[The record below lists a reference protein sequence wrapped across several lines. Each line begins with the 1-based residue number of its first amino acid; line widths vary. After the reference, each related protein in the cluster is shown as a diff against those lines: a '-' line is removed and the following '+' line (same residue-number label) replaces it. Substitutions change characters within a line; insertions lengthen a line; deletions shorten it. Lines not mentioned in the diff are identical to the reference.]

1 MSSESADRSAADKDG
16 GKSPDRAGV
25 RPFDFRAPL
34 RLSGRLTLPGRAV
47 LSPLQGVM
55 TRTFLQAAARL
66 DLIPLWFTPF
76 FSTGGVSVP
85 KRAAIQ
91 RKLAPYRVRPDLPLV
106 FQLIGHDACSLA
118 ATAAVFCEYGVQGI
132 NLNFA
137 CPSKTVTASGNGAY
151 LLQSPEKEFELT
163 RAVVEA
169 VPEGV
174 SVSVK
179 LRAGWDS
186 PDSIREIVRAVC
198 DAGADWIVFH
208 YRTAAEMYRPS
219 DASERL
225 QRIAC
230 AVDAAGS
237 VPVFGNGDI
246 FSFSDAQALVR
257 ATGCA
262 GVAVGRGFLSDPWL
276 VRRILSG
283 DRNPASDEEKTAFL
297 RLLMA
302 GTDSTR
308 RGRNWFLECVKM
320 TYGADSAE
328 FREARESAW
337 DALRAR
343 WS

>member
-1 MSSESADRSAADKDG
+1 MPSPGSAKA
-16 GKSPDRAGV
+16 
-25 RPFDFRAPL
+25 PFDFRAPL
-34 RLSGRLTLPGRAV
+34 RLSCRLTLHGRAI

-55 TRTFLQAAARL
+55 TRTFMQAAARL

-85 KRAAIQ
+85 KRAAIL

-106 FQLIGHDACSLA
+106 FQLIGRDARSMA
-118 ATAAVFCEYGVQGI
+118 VTAAGFAEYGVHGI

-151 LLQSPEKEFELT
+151 LLRSPETIFELT
-163 RAVVEA
+163 HAVREA
-169 VPEGV
+169 VSRDV

-186 PDSIREIVRAVC
+186 PGSIREIVRAVC

-208 YRTAAEMYRPS
+208 YRTAAEAYCPV
-219 DASERL
+219 DASERVR
-225 QRIAC
+225 RIAC
-230 AVDAAGS
+230 SVEAAGS

-246 FSFSDAQALVR
+246 MDCAGAEELVR
-257 ATGCA
+257 VTGCA

-283 DRNPASDEEKTAFL
+283 DRNPATEAEKKEFL
-297 RLLMA
+297 RLLIA
-302 GTDSTR
+302 GTDSTK

-320 TYGADSAE
+320 TYGAESIE

>member
-1 MSSESADRSAADKDG
+1 MSSESADPAAKTEIG
-16 GKSPDRAGV
+16 H
-25 RPFDFRAPL
+25 PFDFRAPL
-34 RLSGRLTLPGRAV
+34 RLSARLTLPGRAV

-55 TRTFLQAAARL
+55 TRTFMQAAAQL

-76 FSTGGVSVP
+76 FGTGGVSVP
-85 KRAAIQ
+85 KRAAIR

-106 FQLIGHDACSLA
+106 FQLIGRDARSLA
-118 ATAAVFCEYGVQGI
+118 ATAAGFGEYGVHGI

-151 LLQSPEKEFELT
+151 LLRSPETLSELT

-186 PDSIREIVRAVC
+186 PDHIRETIRAVR

-208 YRTAAEMYRPS
+208 YRTAAEAYRPV
-219 DASERL
+219 DASERVR
-225 QRIAC
+225 RIAC
-230 AVDAAGS
+230 AVEAAGP

-246 FSFSDAQALVR
+246 TDSADAESLVR
-257 ATGCA
+257 STGCA

-276 VRRILSG
+276 VCRILSG
-283 DRNPASDEEKTAFL
+283 DANPASDEEKKAFL

-302 GTDSTR
+302 GTDSTK
-308 RGRNWFLECVKM
+308 RGRNWFLECAKM

-328 FREARESAW
+328 FKEARESAW

>member
-1 MSSESADRSAADKDG
+1 MSSESADLHFPAKQT
-16 GKSPDRAGV
+16 AGDSSQ
-25 RPFDFRAPL
+25 FDFRAPL
-34 RLSGRLTLPGRAV
+34 RLSDRLTLPGRAV

-55 TRTFLQAAARL
+55 TRTFMHAAARL

-85 KRAAIQ
+85 KRAAIL

-106 FQLIGHDACSLA
+106 FQLIGHDARSLA
-118 ATAAVFCEYGVQGI
+118 ATAAGFGEYGVNGI

-137 CPSKTVTASGNGAY
+137 CPSKTVTASGNGSF
-151 LLQSPEKEFELT
+151 LLRSPETLFELT

-186 PDSIREIVRAVC
+186 PDRIGEVVRAVC
-198 DAGADWIVFH
+198 GAGADWIVFH
-208 YRTAAEMYRPS
+208 CRTAAEMYRPV
-219 DASERL
+219 DASERVR
-225 QRIAC
+225 RIAC
-230 AVDAAGS
+230 AVEAAGA

-246 FSFSDAQALVR
+246 ASCADAENLVR
-257 ATGCA
+257 STGCA

-276 VRRILSG
+276 VRRILS
-283 DRNPASDEEKTAFL
+283 DDENPASEEEKTAFL
-297 RLLMA
+297 RLLLE
-302 GTDSTR
+302 GTDPTK

-320 TYGADSAE
+320 TYGAGSAE
-328 FREARESAW
+328 FREARESDW
-337 DALRAR
+337 TALRAR

>member
-1 MSSESADRSAADKDG
+1 MSSESAELHPSGEK
-16 GKSPDRAGV
+16 RAGG

-34 RLSGRLTLPGRAV
+34 RLSARLTLPGRAV

-55 TRTFLQAAARL
+55 TRTFMQAAARL
-66 DLIPLWFTPF
+66 DLIPIWFTPF
-76 FSTGGVSVP
+76 FSTGGASVP
-85 KRAAIQ
+85 KRAAII
-91 RKLAPYRVRPDLPLV
+91 RKLAPYRVRPDLPIV
-106 FQLIGHDACSLA
+106 FQLIGHGARSLA
-118 ATAAVFCEYGVQGI
+118 ATAAGFGEYGVHGI

-151 LLQSPEKEFELT
+151 LLRSPEMISELT
-163 RAVVEA
+163 HAVVEA

-208 YRTAAEMYRPS
+208 YRTATEMYCPVE
-219 DASERL
+219 ASERVR
-225 QRIAC
+225 RIAC
-230 AVDAAGS
+230 AVDAAGD

-246 FSFSDAQALVR
+246 TRCADAETLVR
-257 ATGCA
+257 STGCT

-283 DRNPASDEEKTAFL
+283 NANPASEAEKTAFL
-297 RLLMA
+297 RLLLA
-302 GTDSTR
+302 GTDSTK

-320 TYGADSAE
+320 TYGADSIE
-328 FREARESAW
+328 FREARESDW
-337 DALRAR
+337 IALRAR

>member
-1 MSSESADRSAADKDG
+1 MSSESVDYLSAEKTAG
-16 GKSPDRAGV
+16 GAS
-25 RPFDFRAPL
+25 PFDFRAPL
-34 RLSGRLTLPGRAV
+34 RLSARFTLPGRAV

-55 TRTFLQAAARL
+55 TRTFMQATARL

-85 KRAAIQ
+85 KRAAIL

-106 FQLIGHDACSLA
+106 FQLIGHDARSLA
-118 ATAAVFCEYGVQGI
+118 ATAAGFGEYGVHGI

-137 CPSKTVTASGNGAY
+137 CPSKTVTASGNGSY
-151 LLQSPEKEFELT
+151 LLRTPETLFELT
-163 RAVVEA
+163 RAVAEA

-186 PDSIREIVRAVC
+186 PDRINEIVRAVC

-208 YRTAAEMYRPS
+208 CRTASEMYRPVE
-219 DASERL
+219 ASERVR
-225 QRIAC
+225 RIAC
-230 AVDAAGS
+230 AVEAAGS

-246 FSFSDAQALVR
+246 ASRADAENLVR

-283 DRNPASDEEKTAFL
+283 DANPATEAEKAAFL
-297 RLLMA
+297 RLLLA
-302 GTDSTR
+302 GTDSTK

-328 FREARESAW
+328 FREARESDW
-337 DALRAR
+337 SGLRAR
-343 WS
+343 WQ

>member
-1 MSSESADRSAADKDG
+1 MSSKSADPATTAESG
-16 GKSPDRAGV
+16 

-34 RLSGRLTLPGRAV
+34 RLSARLALPGRAV

-66 DLIPLWFTPF
+66 DLIPLWFTPL

-85 KRAAIQ
+85 KRAAIL

-106 FQLIGHDACSLA
+106 FQLIGHDARSLA
-118 ATAAVFCEYGVQGI
+118 ATAAGFGEYGVNGI

-151 LLQSPEKEFELT
+151 LLRSPETVFDLI
-163 RAVVEA
+163 RAAVEA

-186 PDSIREIVRAVC
+186 PDRIREIVRAVC

-208 YRTAAEMYRPS
+208 YRTAAEAYRPV
-219 DASERL
+219 DASERIR
-225 QRIAC
+225 RIAC
-230 AVDAAGS
+230 AVEAAGS

-246 FSFSDAQALVR
+246 VSSADAESLVR
-257 ATGCA
+257 STGCA

-283 DRNPASDEEKTAFL
+283 DENPASEEEKHTFL
-297 RLLMA
+297 RLLLA
-302 GTDSTR
+302 GTDSTK

-328 FREARESAW
+328 FKEARESAW
-337 DALRAR
+337 DALRTR

>member
-1 MSSESADRSAADKDG
+1 
-16 GKSPDRAGV
+16 
-25 RPFDFRAPL
+25 
-34 RLSGRLTLPGRAV
+34 
-47 LSPLQGVM
+47 M

-66 DLIPLWFTPF
+66 DLIPFWFTPF

-85 KRAAIQ
+85 KRAAIL
-91 RKLAPYRVRPDLPLV
+91 RKLAPYRVRPDLPVV
-106 FQLIGHDACSLA
+106 FQLIGHDARSLA
-118 ATAAVFCEYGVQGI
+118 ATAAGFAEYGVQGI

-151 LLQSPEKEFELT
+151 LLGSPESVAELT
-163 RAVVEA
+163 RAVREA

-179 LRAGWDS
+179 LRAGWSS
-186 PDSIREIVRAVC
+186 PESVREIVRAVC

-208 YRTAAEMYRPS
+208 YRIAAEAYRPV
-219 DASERL
+219 DASERVR
-225 QRIAC
+225 RISC
-230 AVDAAGS
+230 AVEAAGS
-237 VPVFGNGDI
+237 VPVFGNGDVTDRA
-246 FSFSDAQALVR
+246 DAELLVR
-257 ATGCA
+257 RTGCA

-283 DRNPASDEEKTAFL
+283 DTAPVSVEEKDAFL

-320 TYGADSAE
+320 TYGADSVE

-337 DALRAR
+337 DALRSR

>member
-1 MSSESADRSAADKDG
+1 
-16 GKSPDRAGV
+16 
-25 RPFDFRAPL
+25 
-34 RLSGRLTLPGRAV
+34 
-47 LSPLQGVM
+47 M

-66 DLIPLWFTPF
+66 DLVPLWFTPF

-85 KRAAIQ
+85 KRAAIL

-106 FQLIGHDACSLA
+106 FQLIGHDARSMA
-118 ATAAVFCEYGVQGI
+118 ATAAGFCEYGVHGI

-151 LLQSPEKEFELT
+151 LLRSPETIAELT
-163 RAVVEA
+163 RAVIEA
-169 VPEGV
+169 VPQGV

-186 PDSIREIVRAVC
+186 PGSVREIIRAVC

-208 YRTAAEMYRPS
+208 YRTASEGYSPV
-219 DASERL
+219 DASERVR
-225 QRIAC
+225 RIAC
-230 AVDAAGS
+230 AVEEAGS

-246 FSFSDAQALVR
+246 TDCTDAAELVR
-257 ATGCA
+257 STGCA

-283 DRNPASDEEKTAFL
+283 DSNPASDEEKKTFL
-297 RLLMA
+297 RLLLA
-302 GTDSTR
+302 GTDTTK

-343 WS
+343 WQ

>member
-1 MSSESADRSAADKDG
+1 MRSSES
-16 GKSPDRAGV
+16 

-34 RLSGRLTLPGRAV
+34 RLSARLTLPGRAV

-66 DLIPLWFTPF
+66 DLIPCWFTPF

-85 KRAAIQ
+85 KRAAIL
-91 RKLAPYRVRPDLPLV
+91 RKLAPYRVRPDLPIV
-106 FQLIGHDACSLA
+106 FQLIGHDANSLA
-118 ATAAVFCEYGVQGI
+118 ATAAGFAEYGVHGV

-137 CPSKTVTASGNGAY
+137 CPSKTVTASGNGAS
-151 LLQSPEKEFELT
+151 LLKHPELVGELT
-163 RAVVEA
+163 RAVREA
-169 VPEGV
+169 VPRDV

-186 PDSIREIVRAVC
+186 PAVVREIVRTVC

-208 YRTAAEMYRPS
+208 YRTAAEGYSP
-219 DASERL
+219 
-225 QRIAC
+225 
-230 AVDAAGS
+230 VDAAERFRRIAGAVTAAGP
-237 VPVFGNGDI
+237 VPVFGNGDVT
-246 FSFSDAQALVR
+246 DRVGADELVR
-257 ATGCA
+257 RTGCA

-276 VRRILSG
+276 VNRILSG
-283 DRNPASDEEKTAFL
+283 DANPVSDAEKNAFL
-297 RLLMA
+297 RLLLA
-302 GTDSTR
+302 GTDCTK

-320 TYGADSAE
+320 AFGADSAE
-328 FREARESAW
+328 FREARESSW

>member
-1 MSSESADRSAADKDG
+1 MSSKSADPATTAESG
-16 GKSPDRAGV
+16 

-34 RLSGRLTLPGRAV
+34 RLSARLALPGRAV

-85 KRAAIQ
+85 KRAAIL

-106 FQLIGHDACSLA
+106 FQLIGHDARSLA
-118 ATAAVFCEYGVQGI
+118 ATAAGFGEYGVHGI

-151 LLQSPEKEFELT
+151 LLRSPETLSELT

-169 VPEGV
+169 VPEGI

-186 PDSIREIVRAVC
+186 PDPIRETIRAVC

-208 YRTAAEMYRPS
+208 YRTAAEAYRPV
-219 DASERL
+219 DASERVR
-225 QRIAC
+225 RIAC
-230 AVDAAGS
+230 AVEVAGS

-246 FSFSDAQALVR
+246 VSSADAESLVR
-257 ATGCA
+257 STGCA

-283 DRNPASDEEKTAFL
+283 DENPASEEEKHTFL
-297 RLLMA
+297 RLLLA
-302 GTDSTR
+302 GTDSTK

-328 FREARESAW
+328 FKEARESAW
-337 DALRAR
+337 DALRTR

>member
-1 MSSESADRSAADKDG
+1 MSSESAEAVPANPKRAA
-16 GKSPDRAGV
+16 
-25 RPFDFRAPL
+25 RPFDSSAPL
-34 RLSGRLTLPGRAV
+34 RLSARLTLPGRAV

-66 DLIPLWFTPF
+66 DLIPCWFTPF

-85 KRAAIQ
+85 KHAAIM
-91 RKLAPYRVRPDLPLV
+91 RKLAPYRVRPDLPLI
-106 FQLIGHDACSLA
+106 FQLIGHDADSLA
-118 ATAAVFCEYGVQGI
+118 ATAAGFAACGVHGI

-137 CPSKTVTASGNGAY
+137 CPSKTVTASGNGAS
-151 LLQSPEKEFELT
+151 LLKSPERIGELT

-179 LRAGWDS
+179 LRAGRDS
-186 PDSIREIVRAVC
+186 AETIPDIVRAAC
-198 DAGADWIVFH
+198 GAGADWIVFH
-208 YRTAAEMYRPS
+208 CRTAAEMYAPV
-219 DASERL
+219 DAAERFR
-225 QRIAC
+225 RIAL
-230 AVDAAGS
+230 AVEAAGS
-237 VPVFGNGDI
+237 VPLFGNGDVT
-246 FSFSDAQALVR
+246 DCAGADELVR

-283 DRNPASDEEKTAFL
+283 DREPVSEEEKNAFL
-297 RLLMA
+297 RLLLA
-302 GTDSTR
+302 GTDSTK

-320 TYGADSAE
+320 AFGPDSDE
-328 FREARESAW
+328 FRVARESSW
-337 DALRAR
+337 DALRVR

>member
-1 MSSESADRSAADKDG
+1 MSSESAELSVATDN
-16 GKSPDRAGV
+16 PAGAGA
-25 RPFDFRAPL
+25 FDFRAPL
-34 RLSGRLTLPGRAV
+34 RLSGRLALPGRAV

-55 TRTFLQAAARL
+55 TRTFMQAAARL

-85 KRAAIQ
+85 KRAAIL

-106 FQLIGHDACSLA
+106 FQLIGHDARSLA
-118 ATAAVFCEYGVQGI
+118 ATAAGFGAYGVHGV

-151 LLQSPEKEFELT
+151 LLKTPEIIFELT
-163 RAVVEA
+163 RAVAEA

-186 PDSIREIVRAVC
+186 PGSIRETVRAVC

-208 YRTAAEMYRPS
+208 YRTAAEMYRAA
-219 DASERL
+219 DASERVR
-225 QRIAC
+225 RIAC
-230 AVDAAGS
+230 AVEAAGS

-246 FSFSDAQALVR
+246 SSCADAAELVR
-257 ATGCA
+257 STGCA

-283 DRNPASDEEKTAFL
+283 DRSPVSEAEKRAFL
-297 RLLMA
+297 RLLIA
-302 GTDSTR
+302 GTDSTK

-320 TYGADSAE
+320 TYGADSSE

-343 WS
+343 WQ

>member
-1 MSSESADRSAADKDG
+1 MSSESADYLSAEKT
-16 GKSPDRAGV
+16 AGDAS
-25 RPFDFRAPL
+25 PFDFRAPL
-34 RLSGRLTLPGRAV
+34 CLSARLTLPGRAV

-55 TRTFLQAAARL
+55 TRTFMQAAARL

-85 KRAAIQ
+85 KRAAIL

-106 FQLIGHDACSLA
+106 FQLIGHDAHSLA
-118 ATAAVFCEYGVQGI
+118 ATAAGFAEYGVHGI

-137 CPSKTVTASGNGAY
+137 CPSKTVTASGNGSY
-151 LLQSPEKEFELT
+151 LLRTPETLFELT
-163 RAVVEA
+163 RAVAGA

-186 PDSIREIVRAVC
+186 PDRINEIVRAVC

-208 YRTAAEMYRPS
+208 YRTASEMYRPVE
-219 DASERL
+219 ASERVR
-225 QRIAC
+225 RIAC
-230 AVDAAGS
+230 VVEAAGS

-246 FSFSDAQALVR
+246 ASCADAEKLVR

-283 DRNPASDEEKTAFL
+283 DANPATEAEKAAFL
-297 RLLMA
+297 RLLLA
-302 GTDSTR
+302 GTDSTK

-328 FREARESAW
+328 FKEARESDW
-337 DALRAR
+337 SGLRGR
-343 WS
+343 WQ

>member
-1 MSSESADRSAADKDG
+1 MSSESADYLSAEKTSGDA
-16 GKSPDRAGV
+16 S
-25 RPFDFRAPL
+25 PFDFRAPL
-34 RLSGRLTLPGRAV
+34 RLSARLTLPGGAV

-55 TRTFLQAAARL
+55 TRTFMQAAARL

-85 KRAAIQ
+85 KRAAIL

-106 FQLIGHDACSLA
+106 FQLIGHDARSLA
-118 ATAAVFCEYGVQGI
+118 ATAAGFGEYGVHGI

-137 CPSKTVTASGNGAY
+137 CPSKTVTASGNGSY
-151 LLQSPEKEFELT
+151 LLRTPEMIFELT
-163 RAVVEA
+163 RAVVGA
-169 VPEGV
+169 VPDGV

-186 PDSIREIVRAVC
+186 PDRINEIVRAVC

-208 YRTAAEMYRPS
+208 YRTASEMYRPV
-219 DASERL
+219 DASKRVR
-225 QRIAC
+225 RIAC
-230 AVDAAGS
+230 AVEAAGS

-246 FSFSDAQALVR
+246 ASRADAENLVR

-283 DRNPASDEEKTAFL
+283 DANPATEAEKAAFL
-297 RLLMA
+297 RLLLA
-302 GTDSTR
+302 GTDSTK

-328 FREARESAW
+328 FKEARESDW
-337 DALRAR
+337 SALRAR
-343 WS
+343 WQ

>member
-1 MSSESADRSAADKDG
+1 MQTSSDG
-16 GKSPDRAGV
+16 RA
-25 RPFDFRAPL
+25 FDFRVPL
-34 RLSGRLTLPGRAV
+34 RLSARLTLSGRAV

-55 TRTFLQAAARL
+55 TRTFMQAAARL
-66 DLIPLWFTPF
+66 DLIPCWFTPF

-85 KRAAIQ
+85 KRSAIL
-91 RKLAPYRVRPDLPLV
+91 RKLAPYRVRPDLPLI
-106 FQLIGHDACSLA
+106 FQLIGHDAHPLA
-118 ATAAVFCEYGVQGI
+118 ATAAGFAEYGVHGI

-151 LLQSPEKEFELT
+151 LLKSPETVFELT
-163 RAVVEA
+163 RAVREA
-169 VPEGV
+169 VPKDV

-179 LRAGWDS
+179 LRAGWDL
-186 PDSIREIVRAVC
+186 PDSVRETVRAVC

-208 YRTAAEMYRPS
+208 YRTAAEFYGPVES
-219 DASERL
+219 SERFR
-225 QRIAC
+225 RIAE
-230 AVDAAGS
+230 AAEAAGS
-237 VPVFGNGDI
+237 VPVFGNGDGT
-246 FSFSDAQALVR
+246 DCAGAHELVGQ
-257 ATGCA
+257 TGCA

-283 DRNPASDEEKTAFL
+283 DSSPASEEEKTAFL

-320 TYGADSAE
+320 MYGADSTE
-328 FREARESAW
+328 FREARESAL
-337 DALRAR
+337 DVLRAR

>member
-1 MSSESADRSAADKDG
+1 MSSKSADPATTAESG
-16 GKSPDRAGV
+16 

-34 RLSGRLTLPGRAV
+34 RLSARLALPGRAV

-85 KRAAIQ
+85 KRAAIL

-106 FQLIGHDACSLA
+106 FQLIGHDARSLA
-118 ATAAVFCEYGVQGI
+118 ATAAGFGEYGVNGI

-151 LLQSPEKEFELT
+151 LLRSPETVFDLT
-163 RAVVEA
+163 RAAVEA

-186 PDSIREIVRAVC
+186 PDRIREIVRAVC

-208 YRTAAEMYRPS
+208 YRTAAEAYRPV
-219 DASERL
+219 DASERVR
-225 QRIAC
+225 RIAC
-230 AVDAAGS
+230 AVEAAGS

-246 FSFSDAQALVR
+246 VSSADAESLVR
-257 ATGCA
+257 STGCA

-283 DRNPASDEEKTAFL
+283 DENPASEEEKHTFL
-297 RLLMA
+297 RLLLA
-302 GTDSTR
+302 GTDSTK

-328 FREARESAW
+328 FKEARESAW
-337 DALRAR
+337 DALRTR

>member
-1 MSSESADRSAADKDG
+1 MSSKSADPATTAESG
-16 GKSPDRAGV
+16 

-34 RLSGRLTLPGRAV
+34 RLSARLALPGRAV

-85 KRAAIQ
+85 KRAAIL

-106 FQLIGHDACSLA
+106 FQLIGHDARSLA
-118 ATAAVFCEYGVQGI
+118 ATAAGFGEYGVNGI

-151 LLQSPEKEFELT
+151 LLPSPETVFDLT
-163 RAVVEA
+163 RAAVEA

-186 PDSIREIVRAVC
+186 PDRIREIVRAVC

-208 YRTAAEMYRPS
+208 YRTAAEAYRPV
-219 DASERL
+219 DASERVR
-225 QRIAC
+225 RIAC
-230 AVDAAGS
+230 AVEVAGS

-246 FSFSDAQALVR
+246 VSSADAESLGR
-257 ATGCA
+257 STGCA

-283 DRNPASDEEKTAFL
+283 DENPASEEEKHTFL
-297 RLLMA
+297 RLLLA
-302 GTDSTR
+302 GTDSTK

-328 FREARESAW
+328 FKEARESAW
-337 DALRAR
+337 DALRTR

>member
-1 MSSESADRSAADKDG
+1 MLSESADFLFPAEKRAWPRS
-16 GKSPDRAGV
+16 
-25 RPFDFRAPL
+25 PFDFRAPL
-34 RLSGRLTLPGRAV
+34 RLSARLTLPGRVV

-55 TRTFLQAAARL
+55 TRTFMQAAARL

-85 KRAAIQ
+85 KRAAIL
-91 RKLAPYRVRPDLPLV
+91 RKLAPYRVRPDLPLI
-106 FQLIGHDACSLA
+106 FQLIGHETHSLA
-118 ATAAVFCEYGVQGI
+118 ATAAGFGEYGVHGI

-137 CPSKTVTASGNGAY
+137 CPSKTVTASGNGSY
-151 LLQSPEKEFELT
+151 LLRTPEAIFELT
-163 RAVVEA
+163 RAVAEA

-186 PDSIREIVRAVC
+186 PDHISEIVRAVC

-208 YRTAAEMYRPS
+208 YRTAAEMYSPV
-219 DASERL
+219 DASERVR
-225 QRIAC
+225 RIAC
-230 AVDAAGS
+230 AVEAAGS

-246 FSFSDAQALVR
+246 TNCADAENLVR
-257 ATGCA
+257 STGCA

-276 VRRILSG
+276 VRRIISG
-283 DRNPASDEEKTAFL
+283 DANPASEAEKTAFL
-297 RLLMA
+297 RLLLA
-302 GTDSTR
+302 GTDSTK

-328 FREARESAW
+328 FREARESDW
-337 DALRAR
+337 TALHVR
-343 WS
+343 WR

>member
-1 MSSESADRSAADKDG
+1 MSSESADRSTATNA
-16 GKSPDRAGV
+16 AGV
-25 RPFDFRAPL
+25 RPFDFSAPL
-34 RLSGRLTLPGRAV
+34 RLSARLTLPGRAV

-55 TRTFLQAAARL
+55 TRTFMQAAARL

-85 KRAAIQ
+85 KRAAIL

-118 ATAAVFCEYGVQGI
+118 ATAAVFGESGVHGI

-137 CPSKTVTASGNGAY
+137 CPSKTVTASGNGSF
-151 LLQSPEKEFELT
+151 LLKTPEKILELT
-163 RAVVEA
+163 RAVADA
-169 VPEGV
+169 VPEGI

-208 YRTAAEMYRPS
+208 YRTAAEMYRS
-219 DASERL
+219 VDASECL

-230 AVDAAGS
+230 AVEAAGP

-246 FSFSDAQALVR
+246 TSCADAESLVR
-257 ATGCA
+257 STGCA

-283 DRNPASDEEKTAFL
+283 DRNPVSDEEKTAFL

-320 TYGADSAE
+320 MYGADSAE
-328 FREARESAW
+328 FREARESAL
-337 DALRAR
+337 DMLRAR

>member
-1 MSSESADRSAADKDG
+1 MSSESADRSPTEKT
-16 GKSPDRAGV
+16 AGF

-34 RLSGRLTLPGRAV
+34 RLSDHLTLPGRAV

-55 TRTFLQAAARL
+55 TRTFMQAAARL
-66 DLIPLWFTPF
+66 DLIPVWFTPF

-85 KRAAIQ
+85 KRAAIL
-91 RKLAPYRVRPDLPLV
+91 RKLAPYRVRPDLPIV
-106 FQLIGHDACSLA
+106 FQLIGHDARSLA
-118 ATAAVFCEYGVQGI
+118 TTAAGFAEYGVHGI

-137 CPSKTVTASGNGAY
+137 CPSKTVTASGNGSF
-151 LLQSPEKEFELT
+151 LLRSPETLFELT
-163 RAVVEA
+163 RAVVGA
-169 VPEGV
+169 VPDSV

-186 PDSIREIVRAVC
+186 PDSVREIVRAVC

-208 YRTAAEMYRPS
+208 YRTAAEMYWPV
-219 DASERL
+219 DASERVR
-225 QRIAC
+225 RISC

-246 FSFSDAQALVR
+246 SSCSDAESLVR
-257 ATGCA
+257 DTGCA

-283 DRNPASDEEKTAFL
+283 DANPASDEEKKAFL
-297 RLLMA
+297 GLLIA
-302 GTDSTR
+302 GTDSTK

-320 TYGADSAE
+320 TYGADSVE
-328 FREARESAW
+328 FKEARESDW
-337 DALRAR
+337 NALRAR
-343 WS
+343 WQ

>member
-1 MSSESADRSAADKDG
+1 M
-16 GKSPDRAGV
+16 
-25 RPFDFRAPL
+25 
-34 RLSGRLTLPGRAV
+34 
-47 LSPLQGVM
+47 
-55 TRTFLQAAARL
+55 QATARL

-85 KRAAIQ
+85 KRAAIL

-106 FQLIGHDACSLA
+106 FQLIGHDARSLA
-118 ATAAVFCEYGVQGI
+118 ATAAGFGEYGVHGI

-137 CPSKTVTASGNGAY
+137 CPSKTVTASGNGSY
-151 LLQSPEKEFELT
+151 LLRTPETLFELT
-163 RAVVEA
+163 RAVAEA

-186 PDSIREIVRAVC
+186 PDRINEIVRAVC

-208 YRTAAEMYRPS
+208 CRTASEMYRPVE
-219 DASERL
+219 ASERVR
-225 QRIAC
+225 RIAC
-230 AVDAAGS
+230 AVEAAGS

-246 FSFSDAQALVR
+246 ASRADAENLVR

-283 DRNPASDEEKTAFL
+283 DANPATEAEKAAFL
-297 RLLMA
+297 RLLLA
-302 GTDSTR
+302 GTDSTK

-328 FREARESAW
+328 FREARESDW
-337 DALRAR
+337 SGLRAR
-343 WS
+343 WQ

>member
-1 MSSESADRSAADKDG
+1 M
-16 GKSPDRAGV
+16 
-25 RPFDFRAPL
+25 
-34 RLSGRLTLPGRAV
+34 LPGRAV

-55 TRTFLQAAARL
+55 TRTFMHAAAQL

-76 FSTGGVSVP
+76 FSTGGISVP
-85 KRAAIQ
+85 KRAAIL
-91 RKLAPYRVRPDLPLV
+91 RKLASYRVRPDLPLV

-118 ATAAVFCEYGVQGI
+118 ATAAGFGEYGVHGI

-137 CPSKTVTASGNGAY
+137 CPSRTVTASGNGAY
-151 LLQSPEKEFELT
+151 LLRSPETIFELT
-163 RAVVEA
+163 RAVVKA
-169 VPEGV
+169 VPDGV

-179 LRAGWDS
+179 LRAGWDL
-186 PDSIREIVRAVC
+186 PDHIREVVRAVC

-208 YRTAAEMYRPS
+208 YRTGAEMYSPVE
-219 DASERL
+219 ASERVR
-225 QRIAC
+225 RIAC
-230 AVDAAGS
+230 AVEAAGS

-246 FSFSDAQALVR
+246 NSCADAEDVVR

-283 DRNPASDEEKTAFL
+283 NANSASEEEKKTFL
-297 RLLMA
+297 RLLLA
-302 GTDSTR
+302 GTDSTK

-320 TYGADSAE
+320 TYGADSTE
-328 FREARESAW
+328 FKEARESDW
-337 DALRAR
+337 TMLRAH

>member
-1 MSSESADRSAADKDG
+1 MSSESADLHSPADKTE
-16 GKSPDRAGV
+16 KA
-25 RPFDFRAPL
+25 PFCFRAPL
-34 RLSGRLTLPGRAV
+34 RLSSRLTLPGRAV

-55 TRTFLQAAARL
+55 TRTFMHAAARL

-85 KRAAIQ
+85 KRAAIL

-106 FQLIGHDACSLA
+106 FQLIGHEARSLS
-118 ATAAVFCEYGVQGI
+118 ATAAGFGEHGVHGI

-151 LLQSPEKEFELT
+151 LLRSPETLFELT

-186 PDSIREIVRAVC
+186 PDRIAENIRAVC

-208 YRTAAEMYRPS
+208 YRTAAEAYCPV
-219 DASERL
+219 DASERVR
-225 QRIAC
+225 RIAR
-230 AVDAAGS
+230 AVEVAGH

-246 FSFSDAQALVR
+246 VSYADADELVQS
-257 ATGCA
+257 TGCA

-276 VRRILSG
+276 VRRILSC
-283 DRNPASDEEKTAFL
+283 DANPASEAEKAAFL

-302 GTDSTR
+302 GTDSTK

-320 TYGADSAE
+320 TYGAESAE
-328 FREARESAW
+328 FRDARGSDW
-337 DALRAR
+337 TALRAR

>member
-1 MSSESADRSAADKDG
+1 MHASSDV
-16 GKSPDRAGV
+16 RA
-25 RPFDFRAPL
+25 FDFSAPL
-34 RLSGRLTLPGRAV
+34 RLSVRLTLPGRTV

-55 TRTFLQAAARL
+55 TRTFMQAAARL
-66 DLIPLWFTPF
+66 DLIPCWFTPF

-85 KRAAIQ
+85 KRAAIR
-91 RKLAPYRVRPDLPLV
+91 RKLAPYRVRPDLPV
-106 FQLIGHDACSLA
+106 IFQLIGHEANSLA
-118 ATAAVFCEYGVQGI
+118 ATAAGFAEYGVQGI

-137 CPSKTVTASGNGAY
+137 CPSKTVTASGNGAF
-151 LLQSPEKEFELT
+151 LLRDPEQIGELT
-163 RAVVEA
+163 RAVREA
-169 VPEGV
+169 VPGDV
-174 SVSVK
+174 SVSAK

-186 PDSIREIVRAVC
+186 PDSVREIVRTVC

-208 YRTAAEMYRPS
+208 YRTAAEAYSPVEV
-219 DASERL
+219 SERFR
-225 QRIAC
+225 RIALS
-230 AVDAAGS
+230 VDAAGA

-246 FSFSDAQALVR
+246 TDCAGANELVR
-257 ATGCA
+257 ETGCA

-283 DRNPASDEEKTAFL
+283 DTAPVSVAEKDAFL

-320 TYGADSAE
+320 AFGAESAE
-328 FREARESAW
+328 FREARTSAW